1 MAEKNLGKVAVTT
14 GGTYASSKAYDKL
27 TIVNHNGASWISKT
41 AVPAGNAPSESS
53 SYWQLLLGASVPR
66 IAMTSTS
73 ASINPNTFY
82 VWGEVASLDIT
93 LNEGASAEENRYMF
107 QFRNPKSGAT
117 ALTLPDD
124 ILWSV
129 DTELGDDG
137 LPLFGKG
144 EYTRIEII
152 EGLASVKKWALPYII
167 FADAEVERVLM
178 ANGLGDGTGITKQ
191 EAKGVT
197 SIGTWFQNNTEV
209 KSFPELILFKSVTA
223 LAFNAFNGC
232 SAMQEVGLGDNIV
245 TIGGQAF
252 QNCANLQQDVIV
264 NNCVSIGD
272 KAFVGTGVT
281 KIVAPKLASS
291 GAGASAFKDCESLIF
306 ADMRGVKVMK
316 NFTFQGCSALQE
328 IILAEDAESFG
339 TQVFDGCSDLS
350 EIHTQCRKVTTF
362 GNHVFSNCPNLHT
375 ELYFDSFIGNF
386 DYATNTSGITLM
398 AFPAAVQLSKI
409 EQFKNCVN
417 LRCVMY
423 GNAVNNI
430 GTARLFDGC
439 TALEAV
445 IILNT
450 EAPTLYSAAT
460 LNRPTNCPIYV
471 PDASVELY
479 KGTTNY
485 SGYTAYIKGISD
497 LQTDNP
503 TLYEKIAKYL

>member
-117 ALTLPDD
+117 VLTLPDD

-129 DTELGDDG
+129 DTELDDDG

-167 FADAEVERVLM
+167 FEDAEVERVLM

-197 SIGTWFQNNTEV
+197 SIGTWFKGNTTIT
-209 KSFPELILFKSVTA
+209 SFDELRF
-223 LAFNAFNGC
+223 F
-232 SAMQEVGLGDNIV
+232 
-245 TIGGQAF
+245 
-252 QNCANLQQDVIV
+252 
-264 NNCVSIGD
+264 
-272 KAFVGTGVT
+272 TGVT
-281 KIVAPKLASS
+281 TTS
-291 GAGASAFKDCESLIF
+291 
-306 ADMRGVKVMK
+306 
-316 NFTFQGCSALQE
+316 FQA
-328 IILAEDAESFG
+328 
-339 TQVFDGCSDLS
+339 
-350 EIHTQCRKVTTF
+350 
-362 GNHVFSNCPNLHT
+362 
-375 ELYFDSFIGNF
+375 
-386 DYATNTSGITLM
+386 M
-398 AFPAAVQLSKI
+398 
-409 EQFKNCVN
+409 
-417 LRCVMY
+417 M
-423 GNAVNNI
+423 
-430 GTARLFDGC
+430 GC
-439 TALEAV
+439 TALKSIDLRNVTSLESSVFNGCTSLENITGTEAV
-445 IILNT
+445 TQIGDSTFLGCENLAINIYLPNLTAIAGRNSFKNSGILGILSLGVVTTLKDYFALGCASLKYAIIPETVTTIEVQVFRNCTSLQAVILKSATPPALWASNAFENT
-450 EAPTLYSAAT
+450 
-460 LNRPTNCPIYV
+460 NNCPIYV
-471 PDASVELY
+471 PDASVEAY
-479 KGTTNY
+479 KGATNWNNT
-485 SGYTAYIKGISD
+485 SIVSRIKGISD

-503 TLYEKIAKYL
+503 TLYAEIAEYL

>member
-117 ALTLPDD
+117 VLTLPDD

-167 FADAEVERVLM
+167 FADAEVERVLL
-178 ANGLGDGTGITKQ
+178 ANGVGDGTGITKKDAAAVTTIGVWFKENTTIETFDELRFFSAIRDFGYYAGGTSNDAAFYNCTSLKSIQ
-191 EAKGVT
+191 LPPNLRSISRNTFANCTNLEYDFANLPKSITHLVNSFENSVKCHGVVALPNLTFLEYFAFKGT
-197 SIGTWFQNNTEV
+197 SIAGVADLGKITQTPQTYSTSGAFT
-209 KSFPELILFKSVTA
+209 SDTLRYAILPDT
-223 LAFNAFNGC
+223 LT
-232 SAMQEVGLGDNIV
+232 QLGLG
-245 TIGGQAF
+245 T
-252 QNCANLQQDVIV
+252 
-264 NNCVSIGD
+264 
-272 KAFVGTGVT
+272 
-281 KIVAPKLASS
+281 
-291 GAGASAFKDCESLIF
+291 
-306 ADMRGVKVMK
+306 
-316 NFTFQGCSALQE
+316 
-328 IILAEDAESFG
+328 
-339 TQVFDGCSDLS
+339 
-350 EIHTQCRKVTTF
+350 
-362 GNHVFSNCPNLHT
+362 FSNTP
-375 ELYFDSFIGNF
+375 I
-386 DYATNTSGITLM
+386 
-398 AFPAAVQLSKI
+398 
-409 EQFKNCVN
+409 
-417 LRCVMY
+417 
-423 GNAVNNI
+423 
-430 GTARLFDGC
+430 
-439 TALEAV
+439 LEAV
-445 IILNT
+445 ILKC
-450 EAPTLYSAAT
+450 AT
-460 LNRPTNCPIYV
+460 PPSFLGGSPFYVISSQNLSIYV
-471 PDASVELY
+471 PDASVETY
-479 KGTTNY
+479 KAATGWNGETLVNR
-485 SGYTAYIKGISD
+485 IKGISD

-503 TLYEKIAKYL
+503 TLYEEIAEYL